1 MNRKEK
7 AQVVSDLGE
16 KVKGFQAVVLTNYR
30 GLKVEQIDRLRQR
43 LREEKISY
51 HVVKNTLMKLAS
63 KGTDLEKLD
72 NYFEGPT
79 AMAISYGDPVLLAKI
94 LSEFVKTQP
103 SLEIKV
109 GLIQGK
115 VTSPEEVKALATM
128 PSREVLFGQIL
139 GGIQGTASQL
149 VAVIYNAIQQV
160 LGTIQARVDQLSKQT
175 PEETNTAP

>member
-1 MNRKEK
+1 LNRKEK

-16 KVKGFQAVVLTNYR
+16 RVKGFQAVVLTNYR
-30 GLKVEQIDRLRQR
+30 GLNVEQINHLRQR

-51 HVVKNTLMKLAS
+51 HVVKNTLMKRAS
-63 KGTDLEKLD
+63 RGTDLEKLD

-94 LSEFVKTQP
+94 LSEFTKTQP

-115 VTSPEEVKALATM
+115 VASPEELKSLATM

-149 VAVIYNAIQQV
+149 GGVIYNAIQQA
-160 LGTIQARVDQLSKQT
+160 LGIIQARVDQLGKQT
-175 PEETNTAP
+175 DSKT

>member
-16 KVKGFQAVVLTNYR
+16 RVKGFQAVVLTNYR
-30 GLKVEQIDRLRQR
+30 GLNVEQINHLRQR

-51 HVVKNTLMKLAS
+51 HVVKNTLMKRAS
-63 KGTDLEKLD
+63 RGTDLEKLD

-103 SLEIKV
+103 ALEIKV

-128 PSREVLFGQIL
+128 PSREVLLGQVM

-149 VAVIYNAIQQV
+149 GTVIYNAIQQA
-160 LGTIQARVDQLSKQT
+160 LGIIQARADQLANSSVEGGT
-175 PEETNTAP
+175 